1 MVTLLASLS
10 SAVISIV
17 YALVVYF
24 VGKFVIKKVM
34 SFLEKSKLF
43 DKLEGSV
50 RTFVLSFIR
59 ILLYV
64 VLVISIV
71 KILGID
77 TASIV
82 AVLASAGLAVG
93 MALQGALS
101 NLAGGIMLMIFKPF
115 KVGDYIEAS
124 GVEGIVQEITMFYT
138 SLLTLDNKRVTVPN
152 GGLMNAN
159 ITDYSAEDIRRVDL
173 VFACGKGE
181 APERIQNIIIEA
193 MSKNE
198 KVLQDPAPF
207 ASVSGGTSDTMEFTA
222 RSWCKTE
229 DYWDVYFLNNQ
240 LITEAFGENNVKFP
254 EVRIADVSK

>member
-1 MVTLLASLS
+1 MVTIISALS
-10 SAVISIV
+10 AAVIKIV
-17 YALVVYF
+17 YALVVY
-24 VGKFVIKKVM
+24 VIGRFVITKVM
-34 SFLEKSKLF
+34 GLLDKSKLF
-43 DKLEGSV
+43 DKFEGSI
-50 RTFVLSFIR
+50 RTFFLSFIR

-64 VLVISIV
+64 ILIISIV

-82 AVLASAGLAVG
+82 AVLASAGLAIG

-159 ITDYSAEDIRRVDL
+159 ITDYSAEEIRRVDL

-181 APERIQNIIIEA
+181 EPARIQNIIVEA

-222 RSWCKTE
+222 RSWCRTE

-240 LITEAFGENNVKFP
+240 LITEAFGANNVKFP
-254 EVRIADVSK
+254 EIRITDVSK